1 MNRHTGR
8 ATGSDQSDYLASGA
22 LPEEPPATGLAAD
35 QLDPRD
41 ERHTVVISGEHD
53 FEYHPVLAD
62 ASEFLCASRATRFLL
77 VGEPLDDGEGL
88 PEGFEEVADCRH
100 LTPEAAAAS
109 LPCGNYRFRIPEC
122 VAVTLVTDGAAPC
135 GPQSGAFTPGD
146 GSFGAGAFA
155 WFQHYWDSA
164 NPIPKPHFAPH
175 GHVVTVPGDRDAT
188 VWSRRYVGAEWRYRI
203 QLDGTK
209 QWAWEGG
216 IAHAEL
222 DEGPEGWV
230 GQPPG
235 DVRQVAATLTR
246 AKLRENLTD
255 TVYSFGATRTVFRA
269 YQFIPVMKMLQ
280 TAGHSLTA
288 RRAETSTPGVNREE
302 RRSAG
307 RPFADRSAMLIAD
320 EVGLGKTI
328 EAGLVWT
335 ELDARGAAD
344 RVLVVC
350 PSGLVGKW
358 RDEMHRRFGYETEEL
373 DAARLNELLER
384 LERGAVP
391 ARWRGIC
398 SLERLRAWPGLERI
412 GALAPHFDL
421 IVVDEAHSL
430 RNLGTLSHA
439 LGALLSEWAGTL
451 LFLSATPLNLGNRDL
466 FNLLN
471 LLDVG
476 DFDDPHTLE
485 RRLEPN
491 AVLHRVS
498 VLLADPDATPEGLVT
513 ILRSIHGLLFG
524 PSITN
529 RPEFERLEELL
540 ARAPLEPTQRA
551 EAKRLMAELNSLAS
565 IVTRTRKA
573 DVTEDNT
580 VREPWTED
588 VNLTPAERRLYD
600 AVYQWQVR
608 RAGALR
614 MPVGFVG
621 QMPLRLAGSC
631 LQATRLQVLGRPAG
645 TSLELWGDE
654 DGAFDDS
661 DDDDD
666 LSPPPATPGQKTN
679 AATGVGDSTSDHS
692 WESPPSDVLAAAQAL
707 GEVDTKFDR
716 FVVALDAIV
725 RQGRKVLVFTFSRA
739 TLAYLL
745 ERLATDRRFRVCEL
759 HGGVP
764 QADRP
769 GLLQR
774 FRDGHYDVMLATRVA
789 GEGLDFEFCSA
800 VVNYDLPWNP
810 MEVEQRIGRIDRFG
824 QAEEKILILNF
835 HTPGT
840 IESDIIARVHQ
851 RIGVFETSIG
861 ELEPILRSELRGIRR
876 TMFDFSLTPE
886 QRLAAIDKTLVAR
899 GIKAGIQQQVEDA
912 AESLNVLDRAEVD
925 GFENE
930 VRLSGR
936 YVGQPELVWLLEDWA
951 DSAPGAVCRPSAEGP
966 WLHVTGNA
974 EMARNLLGLSND
986 HELSYAEVAAYHT
999 RLRNEDEI
1007 TLCLDQETA
1016 RRQGA
1021 DLLAANHPLVRA
1033 AIRIPR
1039 ASQRAFGAARVRST
1053 EIAPGW
1059 YLVLVAVARWNG
1071 VRPAAELWTAAV
1083 TAATEAAPAHELPG
1097 TVLLANLA
1105 EAALQP
1111 TSSDS
1116 PTWSTRHVRACD
1128 DLLALKHRTEQDR
1141 RTAENRRLVEARLAG
1156 LADTHER
1163 RLAGIRQ
1170 RIDTLR
1176 ARNKPET
1183 IPLFEVQLDNQQHRY
1198 EESRLQIEQT
1208 RAGALHLQEIA
1219 LCSLEVTR

>member
-1 MNRHTGR
+1 MT
-8 ATGSDQSDYLASGA
+8 Y
-22 LPEEPPATGLAAD
+22 
-35 QLDPRD
+35 
-41 ERHTVVISGEHD
+41 D
-53 FEYHPVLAD
+53 FTYHPVVAD
-62 ASEFLCASRATRFLL
+62 AAEVLRAAAADRFLL
-77 VGEPLDDGEGL
+77 VGRPLTDGEGL
-88 PEGFEEVADCRH
+88 PEGFEEVPACRH
-100 LTPEAAAAS
+100 LTPEATGVV
-109 LPCGNYRFRIPEC
+109 LPVGNYRFQSAEG
-122 VAVTLVTDGAAPC
+122 VAVMLVTDGAAPI
-135 GPQSGAFTPGD
+135 GPQRGSLTSGDDSFGDDPSGADPPRSGA
-146 GSFGAGAFA
+146 FGAGAFA
-155 WFQHYWDSA
+155 WFRHYWDSA
-164 NPIPKPHFAPH
+164 DLLPRPRFALH
-175 GHVVTVPGDRDAT
+175 DDVVTVPDGRETT
-188 VWSRRYVGAEWRYRI
+188 VRSRSFVGADWRYRVR
-203 QLDGTK
+203 LDGAQ
-209 QWAWEGG
+209 QWVWEGG
-216 IAHAEL
+216 IAHAEF
-222 DEGPEGWV
+222 DDGPEGWV
-230 GQPPG
+230 SRPPG

-246 AKLRENLTD
+246 AKLGENLTD

-288 RRAETSTPGVNREE
+288 RRGKTSTPGANRES
-302 RRSAG
+302 RRSAV
-307 RPFADRSAMLIAD
+307 RPFADRSATLIAD

-350 PSGLVGKW
+350 PSGLVDKW
-358 RDEMHRRFGYETEEL
+358 RDEMRRRFGYETEEL
-373 DAARLNELLER
+373 DGSRLNELLER
-384 LERGAVP
+384 LERDAVP
-391 ARWRGIC
+391 ARWRGVC

-412 GALAPHFDL
+412 GALAPRFDL

-430 RNLGTLSHA
+430 RNLGTRSHA
-439 LGALLSEWAGTL
+439 LGALLSEWAATL

-471 LLDVG
+471 LLDAG

-498 VLLADPDATPEGLVT
+498 VLLADPDAAPEGLVR

-529 RPEFERLEELL
+529 RPEFERLEDLL
-540 ARAPLEPTQRA
+540 ARAPLEPSERA
-551 EAKRLMAELNSLAS
+551 EAKRLIAELNSLAS

-588 VNLTPAERRLYD
+588 VDLAAAERRLYD
-600 AVYQWQVR
+600 AVYRWQVR
-608 RAGALR
+608 RADALK

-631 LQATRLQVLGRPAG
+631 LQATRLQVLGWGGG
-645 TSLELWGDE
+645 TSSELWTDE
-654 DGAFDDS
+654 DGAFDDP
-661 DDDDD
+661 DDD
-666 LSPPPATPGQKTN
+666 LSPPAVPGPGTD
-679 AATGVGDSTSDHS
+679 AAGDAGDSAGDDS
-692 WESPPSDVLAAAQAL
+692 WESPPGDVVAAARAL
-707 GEVDTKFDR
+707 GDVDTKFDR
-716 FVVALDAIV
+716 FVTALDAIV

-745 ERLATDRRFRVCEL
+745 QRLETDRRFRVCEL

-774 FRDGHYDVMLATRVA
+774 FRDGHDDVMLATRVA

-824 QAEEKILILNF
+824 QAEDKILILNF

-861 ELEPILRSELRGIRR
+861 ELEPILRSELPGIRR

-886 QRLAAIDKTLVAR
+886 QRLAAIDRTLVAR
-899 GIKAGIQQQVEDA
+899 GIKAGIAQQVEDA

-936 YVGQPELVWLLEDWA
+936 YVGQPELAWLLEDWA
-951 DSAPGAVCRPSAEGP
+951 ASAPGAVCRRSAEGP
-966 WLHVTGNA
+966 WLHLTGNA

-986 HELSYAEVAAYHT
+986 RELSYAEVAAYHT

-1021 DLLAANHPLVRA
+1021 DLLGANHPLVRA
-1033 AIRIPR
+1033 AVRIPR
-1039 ASQRAFGAARVRST
+1039 ASQRAFGAARVAST
-1053 EIAPGW
+1053 EIPPGW

-1083 TAATEAAPAHELPG
+1083 TAAAGAAHELPG

-1111 TSSDS
+1111 ASGVG
-1116 PTWSTRHVRACD
+1116 PKWMTRHVRACD

-1156 LADTHER
+1156 LAETHER

-1176 ARNKPET
+1176 ARNRPDT
-1183 IPLFEVQLDNQQHRY
+1183 ISLHEAQLNNQQHRY
-1198 EESRLQIEQT
+1198 EEGRLQIEQA

-1219 LCSLEVTR
+1219 LCSLEVVQ

>member
-1 MNRHTGR
+1 MTG
-8 ATGSDQSDYLASGA
+8 
-22 LPEEPPATGLAAD
+22 
-35 QLDPRD
+35 
-41 ERHTVVISGEHD
+41 D
-53 FEYHPVLAD
+53 FAHHPVLAD
-62 ASEFLCASRATRFLL
+62 ASAFLAEVHPERFLL
-77 VGEPLDDGEGL
+77 VGGPLHEGEGL
-88 PEGFEEVADCRH
+88 PEGIEHVAESRH
-100 LTPEAAAAS
+100 LTSEDTGAV
-109 LPCGNYRFRIPEC
+109 LPVGNYRFGTAEG
-122 VAVTLVTDGAAPC
+122 VAVMLVTDGTAPC
-135 GPQSGAFTPGD
+135 GPQRGELAPGD
-146 GSFGAGAFA
+146 GSFGTGALD
-155 WFQHYWDSA
+155 WFQHYWELA
-164 NPIPKPHFAPH
+164 NVIPKPRFALH
-175 GHVVTVPGDRDAT
+175 DDVVTVPGGRDTT
-188 VWSRRYVGAEWRYRI
+188 VRSRSYVGSEWRYRI
-203 QLDGTK
+203 RLDGA
-209 QWAWEGG
+209 QRWVWEGG
-216 IAHAEL
+216 IAHAEI

-230 GQPPG
+230 RRPPG

-269 YQFIPVMKMLQ
+269 YQFIPVMKLLQ
-280 TAGHSLTA
+280 SAGHSLTA
-288 RRAETSTPGVNREE
+288 RRGETSTPGANRES
-302 RRSAG
+302 RRSAVP
-307 RPFADRSAMLIAD
+307 PFADRSAMLVAD

-358 RDEMHRRFGYETEEL
+358 RDEMRRRFGYETEEL

-384 LERGAVP
+384 LERDAVP
-391 ARWRGIC
+391 ARWRGVC
-398 SLERLRAWPGLERI
+398 SLERLRTWPGLERI

-430 RNLGTLSHA
+430 RNLGTRSHA
-439 LGALLSEWAGTL
+439 LGALLSDWAGTL

-471 LLDVG
+471 LLDAG

-498 VLLADPDATPEGLVT
+498 VLLADPDATPKRLVT
-513 ILRSIHGLLFG
+513 ILRSIHGLLLG
-524 PSITN
+524 ASITD

-540 ARAPLEPTQRA
+540 ARAPLEPAERA
-551 EAKRLMAELNSLAS
+551 EAKRLIAELNSLAS

-580 VREPWTED
+580 VREPGTED
-588 VNLTPAERRLYD
+588 VDLTPAERRLYD
-600 AVYQWQVR
+600 AVYRWQVR
-608 RAGALR
+608 RAAALE

-631 LQATRLQVLGRPAG
+631 LQATKRQVLGWGAR
-645 TSLELWGDE
+645 TSLEPWDDE
-654 DGAFDDS
+654 DGAFDDP
-661 DDDDD
+661 DDDD
-666 LSPPPATPGQKTN
+666 LSPPAAQGRGTN
-679 AATGVGDSTSDHS
+679 AATDAGDSADDHA
-692 WESPPSDVLAAAQAL
+692 WESPPGDVVAAAQAL

-716 FVVALDAIV
+716 FVAALDAIL
-725 RQGRKVLVFTFSRA
+725 RQDRKVLTFTFSRA

-745 ERLATDRRFRVCEL
+745 ERLAPDRRFRVCEL

-769 GLLQR
+769 ELLQR

-840 IESDIIARVHQ
+840 IESDIVARVHQ

-861 ELEPILRSELRGIRR
+861 ELEPILRSELPGIRR

-886 QRLAAIDKTLVAR
+886 QRLAAIDRTLVAR

-936 YVGQPELVWLLEDWA
+936 YVGQPELAWLLEDWA
-951 DSAPGAVCRPSAEGP
+951 ASAPGAACRRSAEGP

-986 HELSYAEVAAYHT
+986 RELSYAEVAAYHT
-999 RLRNEDEI
+999 RLRNEAEI

-1016 RRQGA
+1016 RRQGV
-1021 DLLAANHPLVRA
+1021 DLLGANHPLVRA
-1033 AIRIPR
+1033 AVRIPR
-1039 ASQRAFGAARVRST
+1039 ASQRAFGTARVRST

-1071 VRPAAELWTAAV
+1071 VRPAADWALGPLCAPQRRHRCPALVAVARWNGVRPAAELWTAAV
-1083 TAATEAAPAHELPG
+1083 TAAAQAAPSHELPG

-1111 TSSDS
+1111 ASRNGPS
-1116 PTWSTRHVRACD
+1116 WSARHVRACD

-1156 LADTHER
+1156 LAETHER
-1163 RLAGIRQ
+1163 RMAGIRQ

-1176 ARNKPET
+1176 ARNTPET
-1183 IPLFEVQLDNQQHRY
+1183 ISLFEVQLNNQEHRY
-1198 EESRLQIEQT
+1198 EESRLEIEQA

-1219 LCSLEVTR
+1219 LCSLEVVQ

>member
-1 MNRHTGR
+1 MTH
-8 ATGSDQSDYLASGA
+8 
-22 LPEEPPATGLAAD
+22 
-35 QLDPRD
+35 
-41 ERHTVVISGEHD
+41 EHD

-62 ASEFLCASRATRFLL
+62 ASKFLRTSQATRFLL
-77 VGEPLDDGEGL
+77 LGGPLEDDEGL
-88 PEGFEEVADCRH
+88 PEGFEEVPECQH
-100 LTPEAAAAS
+100 LTPEVAGTS
-109 LPCGNYRFRIPEC
+109 LPCGIYRFHTPEC
-122 VAVTLVTDGAAPC
+122 VAVVLVTDGTAPC
-135 GPQSGAFTPGD
+135 GPQRCTLTPGD
-146 GSFGAGAFA
+146 GSFAAAAFA
-155 WFQHYWDSA
+155 WFQYYWDSA
-164 NPIPKPHFAPH
+164 NPIPKPRFALH
-175 GHVVTVPGDRDAT
+175 DDVVTVPGDRETT
-188 VWSRRYVGAEWRYRI
+188 VRSRSYAGAEWRYRI
-203 QLDGTK
+203 RLDGA
-209 QWAWEGG
+209 QRWVWESG
-216 IAHAEL
+216 IAHTEL
-222 DEGPEGWV
+222 DEGPGGWV
-230 GQPPG
+230 RQPPG

-269 YQFIPVMKMLQ
+269 YQFIPVIKLLQ
-280 TAGHSLTA
+280 TAGHRLTA
-288 RRAETSTPGVNREE
+288 RAAETNTPGANRESH
-302 RRSAG
+302 RSAV

-328 EAGLVWT
+328 EAGLIWT

-358 RDEMHRRFGYETEEL
+358 RDEMHQRFGYETEEL
-373 DAARLNELLER
+373 DAAGLNELLEQ

-391 ARWRGIC
+391 ARWRGVC
-398 SLERLRAWPGLERI
+398 SLERLRTWPGLEQI

-471 LLDVG
+471 LLDAS

-498 VLLADPDATPEGLVT
+498 VLLADPDATPELLVI

-524 PSITN
+524 PQITN

-540 ARAPLEPTQRA
+540 AHAPLEPTERA
-551 EAKRLMAELNSLAS
+551 EAKRLIAELNSLAC
-565 IVTRTRKA
+565 IITRTRKA

-588 VNLTPAERRLYD
+588 VELTPAERRLYE
-600 AVYQWQVR
+600 AVYRWQVC
-608 RAGALR
+608 RANALR

-631 LQATRLQVLGRPAG
+631 LQATKLQVLGQAAS
-645 TSLELWGDE
+645 TSLELWCDE
-654 DGAFDDS
+654 DGAFDDPY
-661 DDDDD
+661 DDDD
-666 LSPPPATPGQKTN
+666 LSPPPVAPCLGTN
-679 AATGVGDSTSDHS
+679 AATDAGASSGDHS
-692 WESPPSDVLAAAQAL
+692 WESPPGDVVAAAQAL
-707 GEVDTKFDR
+707 GEMDTKFDR
-716 FVVALDAIV
+716 FVAALDAIV
-725 RQGRKVLVFTFSRA
+725 RQDRMVLVFTFSRA

-764 QADRP
+764 QADRS

-824 QAEEKILILNF
+824 QTEEKILILNF

-851 RIGVFETSIG
+851 RIGVFESSIG
-861 ELEPILRSELRGIRR
+861 DLEPILRSELPDIRR
-876 TMFDFSLTPE
+876 TMFDFSLTSE
-886 QRLAAIDKTLVAR
+886 QRLTAIDRTLVAR
-899 GIKAGIQQQVEDA
+899 GIKAGIQQEVEDA

-930 VRLSGR
+930 VRHSGR
-936 YVGQPELVWLLEDWA
+936 YVGQPELAWLLEDWA
-951 DSAPGAVCRPSAEGP
+951 ASAPGAVCHRSAEGP
-966 WLHVTGNA
+966 WLHLTGNA
-974 EMARNLLGLSND
+974 DMARNLLGLSND
-986 HELSYAEVAAYHT
+986 RELSYAEVATYHT

-1016 RRQGA
+1016 RRQAA
-1021 DLLAANHPLVRA
+1021 DLLGANHPLVRA
-1033 AIRIPR
+1033 AVRIPR

-1083 TAATEAAPAHELPG
+1083 TAAAQAAPTHELPG
-1097 TVLLANLA
+1097 AVLLANLA

-1111 TSSDS
+1111 ADRNG
-1116 PTWSTRHVRACD
+1116 PTWSARHVRVCE
-1128 DLLALKHRTEQDR
+1128 DLLALRHRNEQDR
-1141 RTAENRRLVEARLAG
+1141 RTGENRRLVDARLAG

-1170 RIDTLR
+1170 RINTLR

-1183 IPLFEVQLDNQQHRY
+1183 ISLFKVQLSNQEHRY
-1198 EESRLQIEQT
+1198 EESRQQIENA

-1219 LCSLEVTR
+1219 LCSLEVIR

>member
-1 MNRHTGR
+1 MN
-8 ATGSDQSDYLASGA
+8 
-22 LPEEPPATGLAAD
+22 P
-35 QLDPRD
+35 D
-41 ERHTVVISGEHD
+41 EYEEHD
-53 FEYHPVLAD
+53 FGYHPVLAD
-62 ASEFLCASRATRFLL
+62 AAEFLRATPAARFVL
-77 VGEPLDDGEGL
+77 VGRPLEDGEGL
-88 PEGFEEVADCRH
+88 PEGFEEVPECQH
-100 LTPEAAAAS
+100 LIPGAAGAS
-109 LPCGNYRFRIPEC
+109 LPCGNYRFHTPEC
-122 VAVTLVTDGAAPC
+122 VAVMLVTDGAAPC
-135 GPQSGAFTPGD
+135 GPQRGALTPGD
-146 GSFGAGAFA
+146 CSFGAGAFA

-164 NPIPKPHFAPH
+164 DLIPKPRFSLHDD
-175 GHVVTVPGDRDAT
+175 VVTVPGGQETT
-188 VWSRRYVGAEWRYRI
+188 VRSRSFVGTDWRYRI
-203 QLDGTK
+203 RLDGAQ
-209 QWAWEGG
+209 QWVWEHG
-216 IAHAEL
+216 IAHAEF
-222 DEGPEGWV
+222 DAGPEGWV
-230 GQPPG
+230 SRPPG

-269 YQFIPVMKMLQ
+269 YQFIPVMKLLQ
-280 TAGHSLTA
+280 SAGHSLTA
-288 RRAETSTPGVNREE
+288 RRGETSTPGANRES
-302 RRSAG
+302 RRSAV

-358 RDEMHRRFGYETEEL
+358 RDEMRRRFGYETEEL
-373 DAARLNELLER
+373 DTARLNELLER
-384 LERGAVP
+384 LERDPVP
-391 ARWRGIC
+391 DRWRGVC
-398 SLERLRAWPGLERI
+398 SLERLRTWHGLERI
-412 GALAPHFDL
+412 GALAPRFDL

-471 LLDVG
+471 LLDAG

-524 PSITN
+524 LSITN
-529 RPEFERLEELL
+529 RPEFERLEDLL
-540 ARAPLEPTQRA
+540 ARAPLEPAERA
-551 EAKRLMAELNSLAS
+551 EAKRLIADLNSLAS

-588 VNLTPAERRLYD
+588 VDLTPAERRLYD
-600 AVYQWQVR
+600 SVYRWQVR
-608 RAGALR
+608 RAAALE

-631 LQATRLQVLGRPAG
+631 LQATKRQVLGWAAR
-645 TSLELWGDE
+645 TSSEPWGDE
-654 DGAFDDS
+654 DGAFDDPN
-661 DDDDD
+661 DDDD
-666 LSPPPATPGQKTN
+666 LPPPAVPGPGTN
-679 AATGVGDSTSDHS
+679 AATYAGDSAGDDS
-692 WESPPSDVLAAAQAL
+692 WESPPGDVVAAAHAL

-716 FVVALDAIV
+716 FVAALDAIV
-725 RQGRKVLVFTFSRA
+725 RQDRKVLVFTFSRA
-739 TLAYLL
+739 TLAYLR
-745 ERLATDRRFRVCEL
+745 ERLATDRRFRICEL

-800 VVNYDLPWNP
+800 VANYDLPWNP

-824 QAEEKILILNF
+824 QAEEKVLILNF

-840 IESDIIARVHQ
+840 IESNIIARVHH

-861 ELEPILRSELRGIRR
+861 ELEPILRSELPGIRR
-876 TMFDFSLTPE
+876 TMFDFSLTAE
-886 QRLAAIDKTLVAR
+886 QRLAAIDQTLVAR

-936 YVGQPELVWLLEDWA
+936 YVGQPELAWLLEDWA
-951 DSAPGAVCRPSAEGP
+951 ASAPGAVCRRSAEGP
-966 WLHVTGNA
+966 WLHLTGNA

-986 HELSYAEVAAYHT
+986 RELSYAEVAAYHT

-1021 DLLAANHPLVRA
+1021 DLLGANHPLVRA
-1033 AIRIPR
+1033 AVRIPR

-1083 TAATEAAPAHELPG
+1083 TDAAQAAPAHELPG

-1111 TSSDS
+1111 ASRNG
-1116 PTWSTRHVRACD
+1116 PTWSARHVRACD

-1141 RTAENRRLVEARLAG
+1141 RTAENRRLVDARLAG

-1170 RIDTLR
+1170 RISTLR
-1176 ARNKPET
+1176 ARDKPKT
-1183 IPLFEVQLDNQQHRY
+1183 ISLYEVQLNNQEHRY
-1198 EESRLQIEQT
+1198 EESRLEIEQAT
-1208 RAGALHLQEIA
+1208 AGALHLQEIA

>member
-1 MNRHTGR
+1 M
-8 ATGSDQSDYLASGA
+8 
-22 LPEEPPATGLAAD
+22 
-35 QLDPRD
+35 
-41 ERHTVVISGEHD
+41 ISREHD

-62 ASEFLCASRATRFLL
+62 AAGFLRATPAARFVL
-77 VGEPLDDGEGL
+77 VGRPLEDGEGL
-88 PEGFEEVADCRH
+88 PEGFEEVPERRH
-100 LTPEAAAAS
+100 LTPDAAGAS
-109 LPCGNYRFRIPEC
+109 LPCGNYRFHTPEC
-122 VAVTLVTDGAAPC
+122 VTVMLVTDGTAPC
-135 GPQSGAFTPGD
+135 GPRRGALTPD
-146 GSFGAGAFA
+146 DDSFGAGAFA

-164 NPIPKPHFAPH
+164 NPIPKPHFALH
-175 GHVVTVPGDRDAT
+175 EDVVTVPGGRETT
-188 VWSRRYVGAEWRYRI
+188 VRGRSYVGAKWRYRI
-203 QLDGTK
+203 RLDGTQ
-209 QWAWEGG
+209 QWVWEGG
-216 IAHAEL
+216 IGQAEF
-222 DEGPEGWV
+222 DDGPEGWV
-230 GQPPG
+230 SRPPG

-269 YQFIPVMKMLQ
+269 YQFIPVMKLLQ

-288 RRAETSTPGVNREE
+288 RRAETSTPGANRES
-302 RRSAG
+302 RRNAV

-358 RDEMHRRFGYETEEL
+358 RDEMRQRFGYETEEL

-384 LERGAVP
+384 LEREAVP
-391 ARWRGIC
+391 ARWRGVC
-398 SLERLRAWPGLERI
+398 SLERLRTWPGLGRI

-430 RNLGTLSHA
+430 RNLGTRSHD
-439 LGALLSEWAGTL
+439 LGILLSDWAGTL

-466 FNLLN
+466 FNLLH
-471 LLDVG
+471 LLDAG

-529 RPEFERLEELL
+529 RPEFERLEDLL
-540 ARAPLEPTQRA
+540 ARAPLEPAKRA
-551 EAKRLMAELNSLAS
+551 EAKRLIADLNSLAS

-588 VNLTPAERRLYD
+588 VDLTPAERRLYD
-600 AVYQWQVR
+600 AVYRWQVR
-608 RAGALR
+608 RAAALE

-631 LQATRLQVLGRPAG
+631 LQATKRQVLGWGAR
-645 TSLELWGDE
+645 TSLEPWGDE
-654 DGAFDDS
+654 DGAFDDP

-666 LSPPPATPGQKTN
+666 LSPPAVPGLGTN
-679 AATGVGDSTSDHS
+679 AGTDAGDSAGDHS
-692 WESPPSDVLAAAQAL
+692 WESPGDVVAAAHAL
-707 GEVDTKFDR
+707 GEADTKFDR
-716 FVVALDAIV
+716 FVAALDAIV
-725 RQGRKVLVFTFSRA
+725 RQDRRVLVFTFSRA

-774 FRDGHYDVMLATRVA
+774 FRGGHYDVMLATRVA

-824 QAEEKILILNF
+824 QEEEMILILNF

-861 ELEPILRSELRGIRR
+861 ELEPILRSELPGIRR

-886 QRLAAIDKTLVAR
+886 QRLAKIDKTLVAR

-936 YVGQPELVWLLEDWA
+936 YVGQPELAWLMEDWA
-951 DSAPGAVCRPSAEGP
+951 ASAPGAACRRSEGP
-966 WLHVTGNA
+966 WLHLTGNA
-974 EMARNLLGLSND
+974 EMARNLLGISND
-986 HELSYAEVAAYHT
+986 SELSYAEVAAYHT

-1007 TLCLDQETA
+1007 TLCLDQEAA

-1021 DLLAANHPLVRA
+1021 DLLGANHPLVRA
-1033 AIRIPR
+1033 AVRIPR

-1071 VRPAAELWTAAV
+1071 IRPAAELWTAAV
-1083 TAATEAAPAHELPG
+1083 TAAAQAAPAHELPG
-1097 TVLLANLA
+1097 IVLLANLA

-1111 TSSDS
+1111 ASGDG
-1116 PTWSTRHVRACD
+1116 PTWSARHVRACD
-1128 DLLALKHRTEQDR
+1128 NLLALKHRTEQDR

-1163 RLAGIRQ
+1163 RLASIRQ

-1176 ARNKPET
+1176 ARNRLDT
-1183 IPLFEVQLDNQQHRY
+1183 ISLHEAQLNNQEHRFE
-1198 EESRLQIEQT
+1198 EGRLQIEQA

-1219 LCSLEVTR
+1219 LCSLEVVP